1 MKTIIAGSRTFN
13 DYQFL
18 KDCCDIENI
27 TQIISGT
34 ACGADQLGEKYALE
48 NNIELIKM
56 PAGWNKHGRSAG
68 YKRNVQMAEV
78 AEQLIAFNVNNSKGT
93 GHMINI
99 ARSKGLN
106 IIVYNI

>member
-34 ACGADQLGEKYALE
+34 AFGTDQLGEKYALE
-48 NNIELIKM
+48 NNIELIKI
-56 PAGWNKHGRSAG
+56 PADWSLGKSAG

-99 ARSKGLN
+99 ARSKGLDV
-106 IIVYNI
+106 IVYNI